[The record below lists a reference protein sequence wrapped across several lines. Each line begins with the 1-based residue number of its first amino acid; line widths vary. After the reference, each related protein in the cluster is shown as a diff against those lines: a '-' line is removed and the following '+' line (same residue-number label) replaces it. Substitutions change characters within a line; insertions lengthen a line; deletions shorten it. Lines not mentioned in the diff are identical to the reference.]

1 MKNKIFKLSL
11 LTTILISSAFV
22 YVQQVQTNLMT
33 KESQQKITS
42 NEALEKLKAGNER
55 FVSGNELK
63 HNHKEEVA
71 QTANGQYPYAVILSC
86 IDSRVSSEIIF
97 DQNLGDV
104 FNARIAGNIVNT
116 DILGSMEFAC
126 KVAGAKLI
134 VVVGHTKCGAIKGA
148 CDHVELGNLTHL
160 VNEIK
165 PAVDSVK
172 NISGERNSKNDA
184 FVRAVALKNIELTI
198 KEIRLKSP
206 ILKEL
211 EDNGKIKIVG
221 ALYDVSTGKVNF
233 NLN

>member
-116 DILGSMEFAC
+116 EFIDLSPYSI
-126 KVAGAKLI
+126 KVIA
-134 VVVGHTKCGAIKGA
+134 TQFE
-148 CDHVELGNLTHL
+148 D
-160 VNEIK
+160 
-165 PAVDSVK
+165 
-172 NISGERNSKNDA
+172 
-184 FVRAVALKNIELTI
+184 ALKSKKDGLDSLLLP
-198 KEIRLKSP
+198 KRPCL
-206 ILKEL
+206 
-211 EDNGKIKIVG
+211 
-221 ALYDVSTGKVNF
+221 
-233 NLN
+233 